1 MNNNKEFVAR
11 HGLIAQD
18 DSIISGSL
26 TVTGTINATV
36 SGSINSASF
45 ASTAS
50 YVLPLNQNVYITG
63 SYYQSGSMNV
73 IGDITT
79 TGTLTA
85 QRINVQTVTSSILYV
100 TGSTKFGTELTDT
113 HQFTGSLY
121 ITGSI
126 YSSSTISASAFSA
139 AGITGSVQFNNNGF
153 ISGSD
158 NFIWDSINNRLG
170 IGTTT
175 PSGKLGIVHNLTDTT
190 DNIFVA
196 ESFSTA
202 TSAGNFNTAGISS
215 WVYGKVNSGVTNA
228 GSIRSYYSETFRNVV
243 GLSDNGTL
251 NFIFGARMLYGHYN
265 TDSTATPTTNNI
277 YGLFLYPFAR
287 TGTISNLYN
296 LYIADAVPGG
306 AITNHWGIFQISS
319 TAKNYLNGSTGI
331 GTQTISAKF
340 QVHGIGSTSST
351 YTAQFHNSTG
361 TSNSLV
367 IRDDGNVG
375 INTTSPNAKLDVNG
389 NTIITGSLTVTET
402 ITAQRLNVQFI
413 TSSIAF
419 ITGSTKF
426 GTDSSN
432 THQFTG
438 SLSVT
443 GSLTLTAISNGDGTL
458 PVIIKNNV
466 GTQVLAIGAAGG
478 IIMNAGIKIKTTLGD
493 SSILPYLEL
502 YNNGTGYTTLQSS
515 TSYGLLLNPNGSN
528 VGIGTINPLNKLSVA
543 SDSNLIL
550 SLGNTT
556 DNVSGTSSVPL
567 SRTISFLGYNNNQ
580 NAFIRSDD
588 MSSSFVYSN
597 LIFGV
602 KQSGTTAIEMMR
614 IDGAT
619 GNVGIGTSTT
629 PDKLTIAEGDVRL
642 EGNNTSQY
650 YSWRYS
656 PIHELWKIGG
666 ADGFSV
672 YRGAVQFVT
681 VSSAGN
687 VGINTTNPTAKL
699 HVDGQILANEYIVRD
714 GGAYVGR
721 DSDWLRIY
729 GNAGIKLT
737 TWNGAYLDALTVFA
751 NGNVG
756 IGINNPSA
764 SVDIQKSSALAF
776 RIGDGT
782 LSYPTLLT
790 FNSITGD
797 LSTFSRIKSLSAQPI
812 ILSPM
817 GTDSVIITTSGNV
830 GIGTN
835 NPSSKLTVSGSSNF
849 IGNVL
854 ITGSCTITGDLI
866 ANISGSSVSS
876 SYAAT
881 SSISLATKANS
892 IIYSSFAGTPLSAS
906 ITFDNPYPNT
916 NYSVA
921 ITGED
926 ARIWTIQNKTAA
938 GFIINS
944 NSNESLVGYT
954 DWIATSF
961 N

>member
-26 TVTGTINATV
+26 TVTGGINAIIT
-36 SGSINSASF
+36 GSINSASF

-50 YVLPLNQNVYITG
+50 YVLPLNQDVYITG

-79 TGTLTA
+79 TG
-85 QRINVQTVTSSILYV
+85 
-100 TGSTKFGTELTDT
+100 
-113 HQFTGSLY
+113 
-121 ITGSI
+121 
-126 YSSSTISASAFSA
+126 
-139 AGITGSVQFNNNGF
+139 
-153 ISGSD
+153 
-158 NFIWDSINNRLG
+158 
-170 IGTTT
+170 
-175 PSGKLGIVHNLTDTT
+175 
-190 DNIFVA
+190 
-196 ESFSTA
+196 
-202 TSAGNFNTAGISS
+202 
-215 WVYGKVNSGVTNA
+215 
-228 GSIRSYYSETFRNVV
+228 
-243 GLSDNGTL
+243 
-251 NFIFGARMLYGHYN
+251 
-265 TDSTATPTTNNI
+265 
-277 YGLFLYPFAR
+277 
-287 TGTISNLYN
+287 
-296 LYIADAVPGG
+296 
-306 AITNHWGIFQISS
+306 
-319 TAKNYLNGSTGI
+319 
-331 GTQTISAKF
+331 
-340 QVHGIGSTSST
+340 
-351 YTAQFHNSTG
+351 
-361 TSNSLV
+361 
-367 IRDDGNVG
+367 NVG

-389 NTIITGSLTVTET
+389 NSIITGSLTVTET

-438 SLSVT
+438 SIHIT
-443 GSLTLTAISNGDGTL
+443 GSISSNNGLILTDGAYATKTYMNSYIYLVEKYGTNGPSVYNFKYHDGSNALYLNATSLQSDNSYNVLASSRDLVSPQNGSLGFMTIGSSTKYPAIS
-458 PVIIKNNV
+458 
-466 GTQVLAIGAAGG
+466 A
-478 IIMNAGIKIKTTLGD
+478 
-493 SSILPYLEL
+493 SFS
-502 YNNGTGYTTLQSS
+502 NNGNSGVNIMYKSASVDYNGISL
-515 TSYGLLLNPNGSN
+515 TS
-528 VGIGTINPLNKLSVA
+528 V
-543 SDSNLIL
+543 
-550 SLGNTT
+550 
-556 DNVSGTSSVPL
+556 
-567 SRTISFLGYNNNQ
+567 
-580 NAFIRSDD
+580 
-588 MSSSFVYSN
+588 
-597 LIFGV
+597 
-602 KQSGTTAIEMMR
+602 
-614 IDGAT
+614 
-619 GNVGIGTSTT
+619 GNVGIGTST
-629 PDKLTIAEGDVRL
+629 PLHKLDVAGTIQSNIEFRL
-642 EGNNTSQY
+642 GASYSRVATLDSGGGFGGGYNFNWSNASPIHDSTGAMAGIGYNSPGHIQFYTNTSQAA
-650 YSWRYS
+650 SFAATERMR
-656 PIHELWKIGG
+656 I
-666 ADGFSV
+666 
-672 YRGAVQFVT
+672 T
-681 VSSAGN
+681 SAGFVGIGTTTPTGLLHIYNGNAGNNNLQLQFQASGGGNWAINPFILGISNGGLSFVDILNNRTPFVIDASAN

-751 NGNVG
+751 N
-756 IGINNPSA
+756 
-764 SVDIQKSSALAF
+764 
-776 RIGDGT
+776 
-782 LSYPTLLT
+782 
-790 FNSITGD
+790 
-797 LSTFSRIKSLSAQPI
+797 
-812 ILSPM
+812 
-817 GTDSVIITTSGNV
+817 GNV

-892 IIYSSFAGTPLSAS
+892 IIYSSFAGTPLTAS

-921 ITGED
+921 VTGED